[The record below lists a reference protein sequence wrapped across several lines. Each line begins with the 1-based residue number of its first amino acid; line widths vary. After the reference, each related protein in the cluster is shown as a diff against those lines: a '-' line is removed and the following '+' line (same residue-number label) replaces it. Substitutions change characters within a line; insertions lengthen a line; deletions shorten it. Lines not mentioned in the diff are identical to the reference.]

1 MEANYEKK
9 IKSLLSEINEI
20 ASVLPHGKRMQI
32 FNRTGKVTIIFKK
45 AVKNQKN
52 IQVMDN
58 KKAPHAKRL
67 ILQALL
73 EGARI
78 TSYDAN
84 IIGHTVAGDRRIREI
99 RKDHPVEDVWTQDEY
114 GRRFK
119 VYFMNPES
127 IKNNS
132 NINTKC

>member
-1 MEANYEKK
+1 MEADYGKK

-32 FNRTGKVTIIFKK
+32 FNRTNKVAVVFRK
-45 AVKNQKN
+45 AVKTQKKTE
-52 IQVMDN
+52 VMDN

>member
-1 MEANYEKK
+1 
-9 IKSLLSEINEI
+9 
-20 ASVLPHGKRMQI
+20 
-32 FNRTGKVTIIFKK
+32 
-45 AVKNQKN
+45 
-52 IQVMDN
+52 MDN

-127 IKNNS
+127 EIMKQHKRN
-132 NINTKC
+132 

>member
-1 MEANYEKK
+1 MEADYGKK

-32 FNRTGKVTIIFKK
+32 FNRTDKVAVVFRK
-45 AVKNQKN
+45 AVKTQKKTE
-52 IQVMDN
+52 VMDN

-127 IKNNS
+127 EIMKQYKRN
-132 NINTKC
+132 

>member
-1 MEANYEKK
+1 MEADYGKK
-9 IKSLLSEINEI
+9 IKSLLFEINEI

-32 FNRTGKVTIIFKK
+32 FNRTNKVAVVFRK
-45 AVKNQKN
+45 AVKNQKKTE
-52 IQVMDN
+52 VMDN

-99 RKDHPVEDVWTQDEY
+99 RKNHPVEDVWTQDEY

-119 VYFMNPES
+119 VYFMNPEALKRTAK
-127 IKNNS
+127 I
-132 NINTKC
+132 

>member
-1 MEANYEKK
+1 MKADYEKRMSIILK
-9 IKSLLSEINEI
+9 EINEV

-32 FNRTGKVTIIFKK
+32 FNRTGKVASIFKK
-45 AVKNQKN
+45 AVKSHKE
-52 IQVMDN
+52 IQIMDK
-58 KKAPHAKRL
+58 KKAPNAKRL

-99 RKDHPVEDVWTQDEY
+99 RKDYPVEDVWTQDEC

-119 VYFMNPES
+119 VYFIDPKSEIMNRRA
-127 IKNNS
+127 KL
-132 NINTKC
+132 

>member
-1 MEANYEKK
+1 MSNILK
-9 IKSLLSEINEI
+9 EINEV

-32 FNRTGKVTIIFKK
+32 FNRTSKVASIFKK
-45 AVKNQKN
+45 AVKSHKQ
-52 IQVMDN
+52 IEIMDR
-58 KKAPHAKRL
+58 KKAPNAKRL

-119 VYFMNPES
+119 VYFMNPEECKKYKTTA
-127 IKNNS
+127 I
-132 NINTKC
+132 C

>member
-1 MEANYEKK
+1 MKADYEKRMSNILK
-9 IKSLLSEINEI
+9 EINEV

-32 FNRTGKVTIIFKK
+32 FNRTSKVASIFKK
-45 AVKNQKN
+45 AVKSHKQ
-52 IQVMDN
+52 IEIMDR
-58 KKAPHAKRL
+58 KKAPNAKRL

-119 VYFMNPES
+119 VYFMNPEDCKKYKTTA
-127 IKNNS
+127 I
-132 NINTKC
+132 C